1 MKMNHRMSAL
11 LRRASIPVPFG
22 NSLTPGLSPTP
33 ALVIVGEFV
42 LLKDHYEASKH
53 IRPEDLPDKTGYEC
67 LINHVH
73 LPFDG
78 TNESLRSSLRYAV
91 ALQKELTRIGQGHGF
106 QVILSVDDRECTV
119 RFHRIRPN
127 ENWIA
132 DDLEGYAEEAVL
144 VLRSDEDERPTA
156 TQVDGLPER

>member
-11 LRRASIPVPFG
+11 LRRAS
-22 NSLTPGLSPTP
+22 
-33 ALVIVGEFV
+33 
-42 LLKDHYEASKH
+42 KD
-53 IRPEDLPDKTGYEC
+53 IRPEDLPDQTGYEC

-73 LPFDG
+73 FPFDG
-78 TNESLRSSLRYAV
+78 TNESLKSSLRYAV
-91 ALQKELTRIGQGHGF
+91 AIQKELTRIGQGHGF

-132 DDLEGYAEEAVL
+132 DDLEGYTEEAVL
-144 VLRSDEDERPTA
+144 LLETDKTVWR
-156 TQVDGLPER
+156 